1 MDERDTDFD
10 AFVAAR
16 QDRHLRTAFLL
27 TGDRHLAE
35 DLVQNAYAKLY
46 LAWNKVAH
54 VENLDGY
61 VRRVIVNEN
70 TSWWRRAWRRNEIV
84 VDGVPEQRH
93 SGHDA
98 IADVA
103 QRDALWSIV
112 LGLPPR
118 QRAAVVLRFYEDLS
132 VQQTAQILGCTEGT
146 VKSQTSKGI
155 AAMREALQEVSE
167 R

>member
-10 AFVAAR
+10 AYVAAR
-16 QDRHLRTAFLL
+16 QARHLRTAFLL

-46 LAWNKVAH
+46 LAWHRVGRI
-54 VENLDGY
+54 ENLDGY
-61 VRRVIVNEN
+61 VRRMIVNEH
-70 TSWWRRAWRRNEIV
+70 TSWWRRAWWRNEVV
-84 VDGVPEQRH
+84 VDGIPEQRH
-93 SGHDA
+93 PDDDSV
-98 IADVA
+98 ADVA

-132 VQQTAQILGCTEGT
+132 VQQTAEVLGCTEGT

-155 AAMREALQEVSE
+155 AAMRQALQEVSE